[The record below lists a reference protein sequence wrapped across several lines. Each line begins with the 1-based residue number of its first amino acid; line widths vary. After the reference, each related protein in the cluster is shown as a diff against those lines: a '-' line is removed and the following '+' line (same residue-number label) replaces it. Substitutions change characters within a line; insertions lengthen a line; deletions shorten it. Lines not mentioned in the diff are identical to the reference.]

1 MPDSRGDPTG
11 GLIPGLVLHARD
23 MASGIGV
30 ALALGVVAGAFPALR
45 AMRLRIAD
53 ALRRS

>member
-1 MPDSRGDPTG
+1 LTRTGDPTG

-23 MASGIGV
+23 MANGIGV